1 MNKFLNVLQ
10 GICYVLIII
19 GAINWGLI
27 GCFNYNLVESL
38 FGPDTL
44 AVRIIYN
51 TVGVAAIISLIL
63 TIRYTIENRD
73 Y

>member
-10 GICYVLIII
+10 GICYVLIVI

-38 FGPDTL
+38 FGPD
-44 AVRIIYN
+44 AIAARIIYN
-51 TVGVAAIISLIL
+51 TIGIAAIISVIL